1 MRKVV
6 KLLSAM
12 ILIAAICSGA
22 TLTVFAAE
30 EMPMTIEW
38 KDLMGDDFKFY
49 YGGKPLKEGLNE
61 VDYMDAP
68 LPDGLSL
75 EDILLLSRE
84 LSNTY
89 HEFEVNKTGYYKIT
103 VEGTT
108 SVGFAKKFDGKT
120 ATGTVDC
127 VSYGDTVENMEKS
140 IYQSVCYLEKG
151 LTAVAVIYY
160 LVDTD
165 SYTSNITIEYVGEKA
180 TDYTVDAATLDDFL
194 IGMNIWEE
202 ESGEFGLSTTST
214 VTFSSGKTVEMTELY
229 IPGTCSSTVREGKN
243 KATVELF
250 GIKKE
255 VEFTAYYLEDLI
267 DSVDIPDIEKYT
279 TCNIAY
285 DGSKKYADVQGEE
298 VTFNFADGTE
308 YVATVDDNTASFV
321 LPNGMEVDAFVGISY
336 NGDGELCFM
345 VSVLDM
351 VFAEYEIIG
360 KENSFIENAGAL
372 AEDNLEAFYG
382 AGDSFVAGMA
392 NLFGHPDFSLTCF
405 GLIFEELSKLIV
417 NFAAFIGYYI

>member
-1 MRKVV
+1 MFK
-6 KLLSAM
+6 
-12 ILIAAICSGA
+12 ILQTDGLARRGQFNTVHGVIQTPVFQNVGTIAAIKGA
-22 TLTVFAAE
+22 VSSV
-30 EMPMTIEW
+30 
-38 KDLMGDDFKFY
+38 D
-49 YGGKPLKEGLNE
+49 LKEIGCQ
-61 VDYMDAP
+61 V
-68 LPDGLSL
+68 
-75 EDILLLSRE
+75 E

-321 LPNGMEVDAFVGISY
+321 LPNGMEVDAFVGIS
-336 NGDGELCFM
+336 F
-345 VSVLDM
+345 
-351 VFAEYEIIG
+351 F
-360 KENSFIENAGAL
+360 
-372 AEDNLEAFYG
+372 
-382 AGDSFVAGMA
+382 
-392 NLFGHPDFSLTCF
+392 TCF
-405 GLIFEELSKLIV
+405 YEVSILCKTS
-417 NFAAFIGYYI
+417 